1 MRTVIKRLIKLE
13 HGSGTIQ
20 NMVLVAI
27 GFLVIIFAN
36 KIWDAIKGPVSARVY
51 EIATLINGGKANGDR
66 GQTTP
71 SNNGATTPG
80 NGPVTG
86 PSTGNGGTIQNP
98 SGMDNP
104 VEPNEPP
111 KKLVPFSKEFREQF
125 QKEVEILLN
134 DTSLSDNEKTKRI
147 IRLAKTKGAQYG
159 VDPHDVVQD
168 LRRKGWTNADK
179 DKYNSCSLVYA
190 HYFLKGEGLGR
201 QGALGV
207 IAGELG
213 MSFYNDLLKLG
224 GSWLADPWGEIDN
237 RPASGYDG
245 NNRRWYNQGVY
256 VGWNNILPIPNTP

>member
-27 GFLVIIFAN
+27 GFLVIIFSN
-36 KIWDAIKGPVSARVY
+36 KMWDAIKGPVSARVY

-125 QKEVEILLN
+125 QKEVEMLLN

-168 LRRKGWTNADK
+168 LRRKG
-179 DKYNSCSLVYA
+179 
-190 HYFLKGEGLGR
+190 
-201 QGALGV
+201 
-207 IAGELG
+207 
-213 MSFYNDLLKLG
+213 
-224 GSWLADPWGEIDN
+224 
-237 RPASGYDG
+237 
-245 NNRRWYNQGVY
+245 
-256 VGWNNILPIPNTP
+256 